1 MSPLTQVAN
10 LRSPGI
16 PPAGVSFL
24 HQGERPK
31 LPVSEATFLSFFGY
45 RCE

>member
-1 MSPLTQVAN
+1 
-10 LRSPGI
+10 
-16 PPAGVSFL
+16 L